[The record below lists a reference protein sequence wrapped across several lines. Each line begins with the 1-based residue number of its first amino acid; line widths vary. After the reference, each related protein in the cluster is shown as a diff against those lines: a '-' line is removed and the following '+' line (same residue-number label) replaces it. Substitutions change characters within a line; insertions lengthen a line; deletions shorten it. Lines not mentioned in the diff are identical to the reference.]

1 MVDRNT
7 VSRLVT
13 MAASGLAVI
22 TVATAGC
29 AVWELQL
36 AEKFGHEAP
45 AWIPLSGVYGGKAQA
60 IIKSLE
66 TDPTVD
72 LGPAKTLS
80 EAQLRLSPTNHYAW
94 LRLAFIEIVE
104 TGELSPTGV
113 GYLQRS
119 YDVAP
124 YDSLTWRLNM
134 AFETWPSLPP
144 ELKAAVID
152 DLKVNWRTGRRHRQY
167 AAMATRIKNPAG
179 LEALRATLVELRAQ
193 DSENYRQKQLL
204 LSTQ

>member
-1 MVDRNT
+1 MADRNGI
-7 VSRLVT
+7 SRLVT
-13 MAASGLAVI
+13 LAASGLAVI
-22 TVATAGC
+22 TVAAAGC
-29 AVWELQL
+29 ALWELQL

-45 AWIPLSGVYGGKAQA
+45 TWIPLSGVYGGKAQA
-60 IIKSLE
+60 VIRALD

-94 LRLAFIEIVE
+94 LRLAFIDVVE
-104 TGELSPTGV
+104 TGKLSPTGV

-134 AFETWPSLPP
+134 AFETWPSLSP

-167 AAMATRIKNPAG
+167 VAMAARIRNPAG
-179 LEALRATLVELRAQ
+179 LEAVRATLAELQAQ
-193 DSENYRQKQLL
+193 DAETYRQKQLL
-204 LSTQ
+204 LSAH

>member
-1 MVDRNT
+1 MADRSKA
-7 VSRLVT
+7 SRLVT
-13 MAASGLAVI
+13 LAASGLAVI

-36 AEKFGHEAP
+36 AEQFGHEAP

-60 IIKSLE
+60 IIKALD

-72 LGPAKTLS
+72 LGSAKTLS

-94 LRLAFIEIVE
+94 LRLAFIDVVE
-104 TGELSPTGV
+104 TGKLSPTGV

-134 AFETWPSLPP
+134 AFETWPSLSP

-167 AAMATRIKNPAG
+167 VAMASRIRNPAG
-179 LEALRATLVELRAQ
+179 LEAVRATLAELQAQ
-193 DSENYRQKQLL
+193 DAEIYRQKQLL
-204 LSTQ
+204 SAH